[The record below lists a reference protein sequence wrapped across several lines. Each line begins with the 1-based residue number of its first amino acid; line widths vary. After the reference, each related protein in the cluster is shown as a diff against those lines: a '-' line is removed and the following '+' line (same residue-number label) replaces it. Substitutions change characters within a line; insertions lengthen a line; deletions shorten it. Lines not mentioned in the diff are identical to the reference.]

1 MALFN
6 NVIDLFDR
14 QVIGWAFSISLFTK
28 ETIIPAWK
36 MVISKRT
43 IDKPLIFHPD
53 RGVKYGSKEFRKQ
66 LKANHLIV
74 QSISKK
80 GNC

>member
-1 MALFN
+1 
-6 NVIDLFDR
+6 
-14 QVIGWAFSISLFTK
+14 
-28 ETIIPAWK
+28 